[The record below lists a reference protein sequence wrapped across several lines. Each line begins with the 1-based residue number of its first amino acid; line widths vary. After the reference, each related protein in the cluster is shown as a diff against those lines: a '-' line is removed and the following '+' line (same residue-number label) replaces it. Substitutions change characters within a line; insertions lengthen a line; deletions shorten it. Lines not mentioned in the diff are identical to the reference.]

1 MKKTVAASLIIFAII
16 TTSVL
21 TAGLVTY
28 QNKKDAQS
36 GLQPATGNGS
46 VSGTSSPVKTGD
58 KTGSLTADT
67 VAQHSTQNDCWM
79 TISGKVYN
87 ITSYFGQH
95 PGGDRRLLEYCG
107 EDATAAFG
115 AQGHSAFAHQLLADF
130 FVGNIG
136 ASMTSSVPSQT
147 AVQSQSSAVV
157 SKPVRHDEDED
168 D

>member
-1 MKKTVAASLIIFAII
+1 MKKTVAISLIIFAII

-36 GLQPATGNGS
+36 LQPVSGNGS
-46 VSGTSSPVKTGD
+46 VTETSLPVKTGD
-58 KTGSLTADT
+58 KKTGNLTADT

-79 TISGKVYN
+79 TINGNVYN

-107 EDATAAFG
+107 KDATAAFEG
-115 AQGHSAFAHQLLADF
+115 QGHSAYAHQLLAEF
-130 FVGNIG
+130 LVGAIG
-136 ASMTSSVPSQT
+136 APVSVINTPPQVIT
-147 AVQSQSSAVV
+147 NPVV
-157 SKPVRHDEDED
+157 VPQQARRGESGD